1 VQYEK
6 MSSMSEDYN
15 TNEYLFTNE
24 ERIFG
29 GNALELMVALYKSEQ
44 LPVRVRLY
52 AAAKAVEFESDKSGR
67 TLEELKEEV
76 RQEFTGG
83 TDYQEEILARLE
95 RIRAATPLS
104 ERVHQQV
111 VEETDDP
118 ELADAVAALIAAK
131 GFGREA
137 HITEIALPAP
147 KPVVPRVRRPPE
159 IDAEEAAPLRRQEG
173 SSEKSVDSLAC
184 QGDVAAKSAP
194 CPQAGHKPAPEAA
207 ASNSQPGGLFDN
219 PENEPAEPEVM
230 TVTRRPGG
238 GIRYIPLKR

>member
-1 VQYEK
+1 
-6 MSSMSEDYN
+6 MSEDYN

-95 RIRAATPLS
+95 RLLRALIGALLTALWCAQTAYPQ
-104 ERVHQQV
+104 RFF
-111 VEETDDP
+111 TDD
-118 ELADAVAALIAAK
+118 ELSGWRIGQRGWCAASAAAAVSVWSRADGSGDASALAVS
-131 GFGREA
+131 EM
-137 HITEIALPAP
+137 
-147 KPVVPRVRRPPE
+147 RR
-159 IDAEEAAPLRRQEG
+159 
-173 SSEKSVDSLAC
+173 
-184 QGDVAAKSAP
+184 
-194 CPQAGHKPAPEAA
+194 KPATAYVG
-207 ASNSQPGGLFDN
+207 SNWWSTLSGPLPRLQRPR
-219 PENEPAEPEVM
+219 EVLAFS
-230 TVTRRPGG
+230 
-238 GIRYIPLKR
+238 Y